1 MRIEVNGE
9 EREVPAGLNLQ
20 TLLEHLSLPQQRVAV
35 ELDRKVIRKA
45 DWTNTFVEKGARIEI
60 VHFVGGG

>member
-9 EREVPAGLNLQ
+9 SREVPAGLDLRS
-20 TLLEHLSLPQQRVAV
+20 LIEHLSLPQQRVAV
-35 ELDRKVIRKA
+35 EMNRRVVRKT
-45 DWTNTFVEKGARIEI
+45 DWPNTFVEEGARIEI